1 MLPWLKASYSAPKSL
16 VWKTIISA
24 ICDQNWI
31 GLWNLEQKWGWKV
44 IFILWHF
51 LIRGQIRDLVACWLF
66 LAWFGYLGYFWSE
79 LNGTLKFG
87 TKWGVKSDFYFMT
100 FFDWRPNKRAIDSF
114 APAALGQ
121 CNSLRA
127 RETYQ
132 NLSCSFNAT
141 SMPNQIKQKMCWD
154 NFL

>member
-1 MLPWLKASYSAPKSL
+1 MGVKSDFYFMTFFDPRPNKGFGRVL
-16 VWKTIISA
+16 A
-24 ICDQNWI
+24 
-31 GLWNLEQKWGWKV
+31 
-44 IFILWHF
+44 
-51 LIRGQIRDLVACWLF
+51 F
-66 LAWFGYLGYFWSE
+66 LALFGYLGYFWSE

-87 TKWGVKSDFYFMT
+87 TKWGVKSDFYIMT